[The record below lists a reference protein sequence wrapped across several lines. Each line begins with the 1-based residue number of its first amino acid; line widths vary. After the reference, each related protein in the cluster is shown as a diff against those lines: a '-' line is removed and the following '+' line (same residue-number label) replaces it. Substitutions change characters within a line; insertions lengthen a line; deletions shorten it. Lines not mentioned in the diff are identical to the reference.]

1 MSNLRVPGGAV
12 FCDDVTVMLPQSDL
26 SASSTSVKM
35 HPYMLWVPDHI
46 DEGALARR
54 LAVRQQH
61 IVGVNKTAKQGVLKA
76 AGALL
81 APGSEGAEPQ
91 DRKFAG
97 SMLIYEAESLEDARR
112 LAEADVYWKGN
123 VVSDSRCCDS
133 SITLTA
139 CWEVGQRENGHSS
152 APHGDYPP

>member
-1 MSNLRVPGGAV
+1 
-12 FCDDVTVMLPQSDL
+12 MLPQSDL

-123 VVSDSRCCDS
+123 VWDKEKMVILPLLMATIFPERAGIVYPTPDD
-133 SITLTA
+133 
-139 CWEVGQRENGHSS
+139 EN
-152 APHGDYPP
+152 